1 MTVRVGI
8 YGSNGHQVHEALT
21 EHRRARLV
29 ATAAFDRNLLPP
41 GLRADRSIR
50 HYRSLAELLADD
62 RVDLVS
68 LCSPRRADQPADA
81 IACLRAGRAVYAEK
95 PSALSEADL
104 DRILETAERTG
115 LPFHEMA
122 DTAFQQ
128 PFAAARLLLRD
139 RVVGRVVQVHAQK
152 SYPYHD
158 HRPSDDDVDGGLI
171 RWAGIHAIR
180 MIEHVV
186 GERVEDIADARTTRA
201 DIAGRRLTV
210 AASLSF
216 TLDSGGLATAV
227 VNYLNPHGSGV
238 WGDDRLCVFGTY
250 GLIDITAGSVSR
262 LVLGAEDLGQ
272 LDTAGRVAGYFDHYL
287 DALVDGIS
295 MPMTIE
301 DEMRPTRIA
310 IRAHEM
316 ALAVAE
322 TPRSHSTPVVR
333 S

>member
-8 YGSNGHQVHEALT
+8 YGGNGHQIHGALAG
-21 EHRRARLV
+21 HPRATLV
-29 ATAAFDRNLLPP
+29 ATAAFDPDLV
-41 GLRADRSIR
+41 GADRSIR
-50 HYRSLAELLADD
+50 HYDSLADLLTDD

-68 LCSPRRADQPADA
+68 LCSPRRADQAADA
-81 IACLRAGRAVYAEK
+81 ITCLRAGRAVYAEK

-104 DRILETAERTG
+104 DQILATAEATG

-128 PFAAARLLLRD
+128 PFSAARLLLRD
-139 RVVGRVVQVHAQK
+139 RVVGRVLQVHAQK

-158 HRPSDDDVDGGLI
+158 NRPIDADVDGGLI

-186 GERVEDIADARTTRA
+186 GERVEDIADARTTEV
-201 DIAGRRLTV
+201 DVGGRPFTI

-216 TLDSGGLATAV
+216 TLASGGLASAV
-227 VNYLNPHGSGV
+227 VNYLNPPGSGS
-238 WGDDRLCVFGTY
+238 WGDDRLRVFGTY
-250 GLIDITAGSVSR
+250 GLIDITAGNASR
-262 LVLGAEDLGQ
+262 LVVGTADLGQ
-272 LDTAGRVAGYFDHYL
+272 LDTTGPVAGYFDHYV
-287 DALVDGIS
+287 DALLDGAP

-301 DEMRPTRIA
+301 EEIRPTRIA

-316 ALAVAE
+316 AVAIA
-322 TPRSHSTPVVR
+322 RRAS
-333 S
+333 